1 MQSLMYSIKQLKLL
15 YYLFKMSKNL
25 LKASSMMK
33 ERIAV
38 LPTIQEMTTKGDSK
52 QWIKKH
58 ANRLIVSIVLIQQ
71 ENVSGIQYLECVT
84 HNQGHKQFKNKI
96 NRDGGNGT
104 LAVKMNSAFACLMR
118 IVWLIWLVVLS
129 ARPSTMERLQ
139 IFKFKNKI
147 IAHRQVNKFQETTF
161 VAGA

>member
-96 NRDGGNGT
+96 NTGIVPACSNNVSNKNG
-104 LAVKMNSAFACLMR
+104 
-118 IVWLIWLVVLS
+118 
-129 ARPSTMERLQ
+129 
-139 IFKFKNKI
+139 I
-147 IAHRQVNKFQETTF
+147 IMLNTVISRNEYIK
-161 VAGA
+161 

>member
-1 MQSLMYSIKQLKLL
+1 
-15 YYLFKMSKNL
+15 MSKNL

-38 LPTIQEMTTKGDSK
+38 LPTIQEMITKGDSK

-58 ANRLIVSIVLIQQ
+58 ANRLIVLIALIQQ

-84 HNQGHKQFKNKI
+84 NHQGHKQFKIQI

-104 LAVKMNSAFACLMR
+104 LAVKMNSAFACLTR
-118 IVWLIWLVVLS
+118 IVWPIWLVALS
-129 ARPSTMERLQ
+129 ARLLTMVRLQ
-139 IFKFKNKI
+139 IFKFKK
-147 IAHRQVNKFQETTF
+147 
-161 VAGA
+161 